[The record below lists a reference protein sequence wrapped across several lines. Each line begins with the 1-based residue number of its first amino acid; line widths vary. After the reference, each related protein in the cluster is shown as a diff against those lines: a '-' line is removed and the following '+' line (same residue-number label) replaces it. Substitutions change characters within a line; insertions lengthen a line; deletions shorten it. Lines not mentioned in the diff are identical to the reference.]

1 MIDSGNVTVGT
12 VATQIDGNHQDPS
25 TIYIHNN
32 DNTDDLLV
40 GGSDVTSSTGLRLK
54 KEETLR
60 IDLNPLEE
68 VYVVSTKTGHSVS
81 YMRQVV

>member
-1 MIDSGNVTVGT
+1 MIDSGNVTIGT
-12 VATQIDGNHQDPS
+12 VATQIDGNHHDPS
-25 TIYIHNN
+25 TLYIHNN

-40 GGSDVTSSTGLRLK
+40 GGSDVTSTTGLRLK